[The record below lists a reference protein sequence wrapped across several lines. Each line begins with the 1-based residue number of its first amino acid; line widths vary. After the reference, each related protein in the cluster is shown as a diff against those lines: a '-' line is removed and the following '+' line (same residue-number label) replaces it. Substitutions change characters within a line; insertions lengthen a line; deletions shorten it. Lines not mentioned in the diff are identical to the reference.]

1 MAETRAHPPGWALAC
16 TPERYSDLA
25 LPTHTYVWYCPGM
38 DATHNT
44 EEGHAEVFAGPGMSQ
59 VRAPLDPEGAE
70 AEGLREVQGGGLE
83 HEEEGCLIGALQ
95 AVTPCTVSVAEELA
109 AAFLRVYPDL
119 MMDPNQINPMR
130 EEAGRE

>member
-1 MAETRAHPPGWALAC
+1 
-16 TPERYSDLA
+16 
-25 LPTHTYVWYCPGM
+25 M
-38 DATHNT
+38 DIHFTK
-44 EEGHAEVFAGPGMSQ
+44 EIGHAEIPADEGVSA
-59 VRAPLDPEGAE
+59 VRAQLDPKGAK
-70 AEGLREVQGGGLE
+70 AEGLRQVQAAGLE